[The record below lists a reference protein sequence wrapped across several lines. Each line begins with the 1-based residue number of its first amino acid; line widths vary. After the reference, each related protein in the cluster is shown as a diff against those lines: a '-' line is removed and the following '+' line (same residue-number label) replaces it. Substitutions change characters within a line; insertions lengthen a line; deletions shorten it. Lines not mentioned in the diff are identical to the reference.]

1 MHTDSSGEP
10 GTLIRD
16 SNVQETPSQP
26 IQESVRLLDS
36 NQIFQ
41 PLLSG
46 LGVMPQQLKFTTMT
60 ESGKYSHQFT
70 RIVQISVGFSG
81 ATNEVTTLDALGSN
95 LCLVGNLDTF
105 RIDIVVSEHG
115 KIEKKKGKSKGK
127 RGLLIGKCTFNMA
140 CISL

>member
-16 SNVQETPSQP
+16 SGVQETPSQP

-60 ESGKYSHQFT
+60 ESGKCSHHLKLFAKT
-70 RIVQISVGFSG
+70 CMI
-81 ATNEVTTLDALGSN
+81 
-95 LCLVGNLDTF
+95 F
-105 RIDIVVSEHG
+105 RSW
-115 KIEKKKGKSKGK
+115 K
-127 RGLLIGKCTFNMA
+127 
-140 CISL
+140 

>member
-60 ESGKYSHQFT
+60 ESGKYSLQFT

>member
-60 ESGKYSHQFT
+60 ESGKYSLQFR
-70 RIVQISVGFSG
+70 RIVQFSVGFSG